1 MMQHSKNTKK
11 IVFLLLTF
19 CMATNTY
26 FTQTFATN
34 TDVQKVYTVGFAQDT
49 MANDWRSTQVRQ
61 FAEFFKPYP
70 NIRFIYTDGKGNTAK
85 QIQDIEDMLYSK
97 IDVLITS
104 PRDSAAMTPIISRA
118 YKQGIPVVLVTRSIQ
133 SNDYTCFVAPDD
145 EKIARQAAQFLVK
158 RLNGKGH
165 ILVLKGVPTATT
177 AIFRTQG
184 FLAEIKKHPGIKIA
198 AVLNGNYLRGD
209 TIKVLHKALKD
220 GLKFDA
226 IYAQSDSMASG
237 ARLALKKAGINPA
250 EKHIVGID
258 YIQEARDAIIH
269 GEQAASFVYPTS
281 VKQTGDI
288 VLQILQGKKVPR
300 KVSVDSQRITIKNVH
315 QIKPIF

>member
-1 MMQHSKNTKK
+1 MQYWHNTKV
-11 IVFLLLTF
+11 IVFLIF
-19 CMATNTY
+19 VVANNTC
-26 FTQTFATN
+26 FTHAFAQS
-34 TDVQKVYTVGFAQDT
+34 TDVKNVYTVGFAQDT
-49 MANDWRSTQVRQ
+49 MANDWRSTQVKQ

-85 QIQDIEDMLYSK
+85 QIQDIEDMIHSK

-104 PRDSAAMTPIISRA
+104 PRDSKAMTPIISRA
-118 YKQGIPVVLVTRSIQ
+118 YKQGIPIILVTRRIQ
-133 SNDYTCFVAPDD
+133 SNDYTSFVAPDD

-158 RLNGKGH
+158 RLNGKGR
-165 ILVLKGVPTATT
+165 ILILKGLPTATT
-177 AIFRTQG
+177 AIYRTKG

-198 AVLNGNYLRGD
+198 AILNGNYLRGD
-209 TIKVLHKALKD
+209 TIKVMHKALSK
-220 GLKFDA
+220 GIKFDA

-237 ARLALKKAGINPA
+237 ARLALKKAGIKPA
-250 EKHIVGID
+250 DKHIVGID

-281 VKQTGDI
+281 VKQTGNI

-315 QIKPIF
+315 QFSPIF